1 MTRQKNAE
9 MNLTATEIPT
19 TKLRLLVVIACYGTK
34 NLPFLKKIINQ
45 YQSMTTLD
53 VEVVVVSEA
62 KKDLPEGIEV
72 IVGLPTKNPWT
83 LPFAHKAVLAN
94 NLSRYDLFIYTE
106 DDMNVTESNIQAFLR
121 VSPQLQPN
129 EIAGFLRYETDATGT
144 KILTDVHGSFHW
156 KPESVQRRG
165 PHVVAE
171 FNNEHAGFYIL
182 TRWQLQQAIDSGGFL
197 KAPYEGRYGLPETA
211 ATDPY
216 TCCGFKKLIVI
227 SEFDNF
233 LIQHMSNLY
242 VNRHG
247 VSLPDFQDQI
257 QILMAICK
265 GDHPATRLC
274 PNEPMVLQRDYS
286 KSYYELPDEVQM
298 RLVPTEAKTVLS
310 IGCGSGDTE
319 IALKKRGME
328 STALPLDSVIG
339 QMAARR
345 GIEVI
350 YGDLDEGLGKVAGR
364 KFDCIL
370 ISNLLH
376 LLPEPMQLID
386 RCSQL
391 LERGGALILTGPNF
405 IHLPTQLKI
414 LIGRGDYRKLRNFD
428 QSGITLCSARQ
439 LTQRCQT
446 ANLRVTAV
454 CWQNHGLPGKKLGA
468 LRLRLGGW
476 TAKSWMLI
484 AQR

>member
-1 MTRQKNAE
+1 
-9 MNLTATEIPT
+9 MNIPATEIPT
-19 TKLRLLVVIACYGTK
+19 TKLRLLVVMACYGTK

-45 YQSMTTLD
+45 YQSMTTVD
-53 VEVVVVSEA
+53 VDVVVVSEA
-62 KKDLPEGIEV
+62 KKDLPDGIEV

-121 VSPQLQPN
+121 VSPLLQPD
-129 EIAGFLRYETDATGT
+129 EIAGYLRYETDAKGT

-182 TRWQLQQAIDSGGFL
+182 TRRQLQQAIDSGGFL

-242 VNRHG
+242 VDRHG
-247 VSLPDFQDQI
+247 VSLPDFEAQI
-257 QILMAICK
+257 QVLMAISQ
-265 GDHPATRLC
+265 GQHPATKLC
-274 PNEPMVLQRDYS
+274 PNEPLVLQRDYS
-286 KSYYELPDEVQM
+286 KSYYEPPDETLM
-298 RLVPTEAKTVLS
+298 RLVPAEAKTVLTL
-310 IGCGSGDTE
+310 GCGTGDTE
-319 IALKKRGME
+319 VALQKRGME

-339 QMAARR
+339 MLAARR
-345 GIEVI
+345 GIEMV
-350 YGDLDEGLGKVAGR
+350 YGALDEGLGKLAGR

-376 LLPEPMQLID
+376 LLPEPAQLID

-391 LERGGALILTGPNF
+391 LARGGALIMTGPNF
-405 IHLPTQLKI
+405 ENVPTQLKI
-414 LIGRGDYRKLRNFD
+414 LIGRGDYPKLRNFN
-428 QSGITLCSARQ
+428 QSGITRCSARQ
-439 LTQRCQT
+439 LAKYCQT

-454 CWQNHGLPGKKLGA
+454 RWQNHSLPGKKLGA
-468 LRLRLGGW
+468 LRLRLGVW
-476 TAKSWMLI
+476 TAKSWILV
-484 AQR
+484 ARR